1 MGHNDI
7 ILRRGLFEKFEMLAF
22 VLLIPLVSATAIV
35 QTDLI
40 DGHYKY
46 KAAPGDGIEAYYG
59 LWGIPAEVVVQF
71 KEDPYVEV
79 WALNQEGSGFSV
91 HAQRKSPRQNGEKTT
106 SKHEWIWQ
114 APVRRHSPVGS
125 KMIASASLVGPNTI
139 QIIYLAEDQ
148 HVTEIQ
154 TMKFTA
160 AGVEKT
166 YVASKANEGTG
177 ETVVFKSFH
186 ERVNEEGLP
195 IPFRF
200 QYLPQWPLFAAPL
213 VYRG

>member
-1 MGHNDI
+1 MG
-7 ILRRGLFEKFEMLAF
+7 
-22 VLLIPLVSATAIV
+22 
-35 QTDLI
+35 
-40 DGHYKY
+40 
-46 KAAPGDGIEAYYG
+46 
-59 LWGIPAEVVVQF
+59 
-71 KEDPYVEV
+71 
-79 WALNQEGSGFSV
+79 NQEGSGFSV
-91 HAQRKSPRQNGEKTT
+91 HAQRKSAGLNGKKET
-106 SKHEWIWQ
+106 SKHEWKWQ
-114 APVRRHSPVGS
+114 APARMHSPVGS
-125 KMIASASLVGPNTI
+125 KMIASASLVGPNT
-139 QIIYLAEDQ
+139 
-148 HVTEIQ
+148 IQ

-195 IPFRF
+195 IPAPFRF